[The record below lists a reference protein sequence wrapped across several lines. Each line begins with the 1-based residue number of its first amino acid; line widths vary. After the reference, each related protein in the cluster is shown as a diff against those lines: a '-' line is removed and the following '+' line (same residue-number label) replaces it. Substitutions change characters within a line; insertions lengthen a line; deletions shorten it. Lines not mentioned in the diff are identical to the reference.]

1 MYIPCWSLRRS
12 YSRRILKVA
21 IKEHLFCKID
31 RHFYHIYDSESQH
44 YPMAAIG
51 DEQYLE
57 WPNFNSD
64 FSASFLIGGPYLYW
78 IILKNLLWNEVAAQ
92 HRDFTR
98 GTRGK
103 TWTWVLDLETFLL
116 KMWQR
121 KHCFTCVHIYSVPQI
136 PDVGDQPSEKLP
148 FNSATM
154 EDHESDS
161 WMLEID
167 LSHQNVINSVS
178 VSPRKKKTF
187 CLLSAEV
194 AMVFVFI

>member
-1 MYIPCWSLRRS
+1 M
-12 YSRRILKVA
+12 
-21 IKEHLFCKID
+21 
-31 RHFYHIYDSESQH
+31 
-44 YPMAAIG
+44 
-51 DEQYLE
+51 
-57 WPNFNSD
+57 
-64 FSASFLIGGPYLYW
+64 
-78 IILKNLLWNEVAAQ
+78 AAQ

-178 VSPRKKKTF
+178 VSPRKEKTF
-187 CLLSAEV
+187 CHRVLKLRWCLSLSKYFYSLTSGWRWETHSWRWIHCTHCQVCSPTIHMRNIEDGGANSKPKHNSY
-194 AMVFVFI
+194 

>member
-1 MYIPCWSLRRS
+1 M
-12 YSRRILKVA
+12 
-21 IKEHLFCKID
+21 
-31 RHFYHIYDSESQH
+31 
-44 YPMAAIG
+44 
-51 DEQYLE
+51 
-57 WPNFNSD
+57 
-64 FSASFLIGGPYLYW
+64 
-78 IILKNLLWNEVAAQ
+78 AAQ

-178 VSPRKKKTF
+178 VSPRKEKTF
-187 CLLSAEV
+187 CHRVLKLRWCLSLSKYFYFPYLWMAMGDTQLTLNPLHPLPGLLSHNSHAEHILR
-194 AMVFVFI
+194 MVGLTQNPNIIRIRFTFTS